1 MDIIKRLAEE
11 FKIRVEQVEKTVAL
25 IDDGNTIPFIAR
37 YRKEET
43 GSLDDNLLRDLDDR
57 LQYLR
62 NIEKRKEEVKN
73 LITEMGKMTD
83 EICAAIDNAQTIT
96 EVDDIYRPFRPH
108 RKTRASIARERGLEP
123 LAELIL
129 AQNDKYEPVIEL
141 VAEEYINEE
150 LGVENAEA
158 ALAGAC
164 DIIAESVSDNAD
176 YRKTVRK
183 ITFDTGIL
191 STKGAKDEDSVY
203 SPYYEYSE
211 AIAKIPSH
219 RILAINRGENEEFL
233 KVGITVE
240 KGIILNYLCS
250 EMITNLR
257 SPATKYIEAAIIDS
271 YDRLIAPSIE
281 REIRNDL
288 FDVASEGA
296 IKLFAENLKHLLMQS
311 PLKGKTVL
319 GFDPGFINGCKTAVV
334 DKTGKVLD
342 TAVVYPTTK
351 SKFKTEEAAKIIKK
365 MVEKYH
371 VDVIAIGNGTASRE
385 SELFIADTLKT
396 VNYDCKYIIISEAGA
411 SVYSASKL
419 AAEEFPE
426 FDVMQRSAVSI
437 ARRLQD
443 PLAELVKID
452 PKSIGVGQY
461 QHDMKPARLDAALAG
476 VVEDCVNAVGI
487 DLNTAS
493 YSLLSYISG
502 INMTSAKNIVKY
514 REENGEFKS
523 RAAILKVP
531 RIGAKAFEQCAGFLR
546 VINSKEILDN
556 TGVHP
561 ESYEAA
567 HKILEIFGYSEQD
580 VRESKLGELPDKIKA
595 YGREKLCTECGIGAP
610 TLNDIVNE
618 LMKPGRDIRDTLEPP
633 ILRQDVMALEDLKPD
648 MVLTGTV
655 RNVID
660 FGAFVDIGVHQDGL
674 VHISELSDRFVKH
687 PSEIVS
693 VGDKVEVRVLSVDVK
708 KKRISLSMKNMKK
721 K

>member
-1 MDIIKRLAEE
+1 MDIIKKIAEE
-11 FKIRVEQVEKTVAL
+11 FNLKVEQVEKTVAL
-25 IDDGNTIPFIAR
+25 IDEGNTIPFIAR

-43 GSLDDNLLRDLDDR
+43 GSLDDTVLRDLDDR
-57 LQYLR
+57 LTYLR
-62 NIEKRKEEVKN
+62 NIEKRKQEVTD

-83 EICAAIDNAQTIT
+83 EIAIAIANAQTIT

-108 RKTRASIARERGLEP
+108 RKTRASVAKEKGLEP

-129 AQNDKYEPVIEL
+129 AQEIKYDPILEIQ
-141 VAEEYINEE
+141 AEAYINEE
-150 LGVENAEA
+150 LGVTSTED
-158 ALAGAC
+158 ALNGAC
-164 DIIAESVSDNAD
+164 DIIAENISDNAD
-176 YRKTVRK
+176 FRKTIRK
-183 ITFDTGIL
+183 ITFDTGLI
-191 STKGAKDEDSVY
+191 STKGTTEEDSVY
-203 SPYYEYSE
+203 AQYYDHTETV
-211 AIAKIPSH
+211 AKIPSH
-219 RILAINRGENEEFL
+219 RILAINRGEKEDFL
-233 KVGITVE
+233 KVSISVE

-250 EMITNLR
+250 EMITELK
-257 SPATKYIEAAIIDS
+257 SPAAKYIEAAVIDS

-281 REIRNDL
+281 REVRNDL
-288 FDVASEGA
+288 FDTASESA
-296 IKLFAENLKHLLMQS
+296 IKLFADNLKHLLMQS

-365 MVEKYH
+365 MVEKH
-371 VDVIAIGNGTASRE
+371 KVDVIAIGNGTASRE
-385 SELFIADTLKT
+385 SEVFIADTLKS
-396 VNYDCKYIIISEAGA
+396 VNYPCKYIIISEAGA

-419 AAEEFPE
+419 AAEEFPD

-461 QHDMKPARLDAALAG
+461 QHDMKPARLDGALQG
-476 VVEDCVNAVGI
+476 VVEDCVNSVGV
-487 DLNTAS
+487 DVNTAS
-493 YSLLSYISG
+493 YSLLSYIAG
-502 INMTSAKNIVKY
+502 INITAAKNIVKY

-546 VINSKEILDN
+546 VPNAAEILDN

-567 HKILEIFGYSEQD
+567 HKLLELFGYSEAD
-580 VRESKLGELPDKIKA
+580 VAEYKLDGLEEKIREYGITKI
-595 YGREKLCTECGIGAP
+595 CDECKIGAP
-610 TLNDIVNE
+610 TLHDIVKE
-618 LMKPGRDIRDTLEPP
+618 LQKPGRDIRDSFEPVA
-633 ILRQDVMALEDLKPD
+633 LREDVMSIEDLKPD

-687 PSEIVS
+687 PSDVVS
-693 VGDKVEVRVLSVDVK
+693 LGDRVEVRVLSVDVK
-708 KKRISLSMKNMKK
+708 KKRISLSMKKNK
-721 K
+721 

>member
-1 MDIIKRLAEE
+1 MDIIQTLAQELNLKRD
-11 FKIRVEQVEKTVAL
+11 QVEKTVAL
-25 IDDGNTIPFIAR
+25 MDEGNTIPFIAR

-43 GSLDDNLLRDLDDR
+43 GSLDDVVLRELEDR
-57 LQYLR
+57 LTYLR
-62 NIEKRKEEVKN
+62 NIQKRKEEVRN

-83 EICAAIDNAQTIT
+83 EVAAAIDAAQTIT

-108 RKTRASIARERGLEP
+108 RKTRASVAKERGLEP

-129 AQNDKYEPVIEL
+129 AQQDAYDPSLKEQ
-141 VAEEYINEE
+141 AEAYVNEE
-150 LGVENAEA
+150 MGVKTA
-158 ALAGAC
+158 ADALSGAC
-164 DIIAESVSDNAD
+164 DIIAEMVSDNAD
-176 YRKTVRK
+176 FRKTIRK
-183 ITFDTGIL
+183 VTFDMGTL
-191 STKGAKDEDSVY
+191 HTKNAKDEDSVY
-203 SPYYEYSE
+203 SQYYDHAEP
-211 AIAKIPSH
+211 IAKIPDH
-219 RILAINRGENEEFL
+219 RILAINRGEKEEFL
-233 KVGITVE
+233 RVSISVE
-240 KGIILNYLCS
+240 KGIILNFLCG
-250 EMITNLR
+250 EMIVNAK
-257 SPATKYIEAAIIDS
+257 SPAARWIEAAILDG

-288 FDVASEGA
+288 FDRAGEGA
-296 IKLFAENLKHLLMQS
+296 IKLFADNLKHLLMQS

-351 SKFKTEEAAKIIKK
+351 SRARIEEAARIIKR

-385 SELFIADTLKT
+385 SELFIADTLKS

-461 QHDMKPARLDAALAG
+461 QHDMKPARLDGALQG
-476 VVEDCVNAVGI
+476 VVEDCVNAVGVDI
-487 DLNTAS
+487 NTAS
-493 YSLLSYISG
+493 YYLLSYISG

-514 REENGEFKS
+514 REENGEFTS
-523 RAAILKVP
+523 RAQILKVP
-531 RIGAKAFEQCAGFLR
+531 RVGAKAFEQCAGFLR
-546 VINSKEILDN
+546 VPQSREILDN

-561 ESYEAA
+561 ESYKAT
-567 HKILEIFGYSEQD
+567 HTLLSMFGYTEQD
-580 VRESKLGELPDKIKA
+580 VARGKLSDLPDKIK
-595 YGREKLCTECGIGAP
+595 EKGSAVVCEACGIGAP
-610 TLNDIVNE
+610 TLHDIVSE
-618 LMKPGRDIRDTLEPP
+618 LLKPGRDVRDSLPP
-633 ILRQDVMALEDLKPD
+633 PALRDDVMGMEDLKPD
-648 MVLTGTV
+648 MVLDGVV

-674 VHISELSDRFVKH
+674 VHVSQLSDRFVRH
-687 PSEIVS
+687 PSEVVS
-693 VGDKVEVRVLSVDVK
+693 VGDQVKVRVLSVDLQ
-708 KKRISLSMKNMKK
+708 KKRISLSMKNIK
-721 K
+721 